1 MINQSNKVLNTN
13 ITKLVNKDYQYG
25 FSTNIE
31 KDIIEK
37 GLTEQTVR
45 LISHKK
51 QEPNFL
57 LEFRLKA
64 YKKWQQMS
72 EPEWAYL
79 KFPEINYQNIIY
91 YSAPKS
97 PKKLKNLDEVDPELL
112 KTFEKLGISLTEQ
125 KRLANVAID
134 AVFDSVSIGTT
145 FQKELSK
152 SGVIFLHCLKRYMT
166 IQN

>member
-1 MINQSNKVLNTN
+1 MVNQSNKVLNTN
-13 ITKLVNKDYQYG
+13 ITNLVNQDYQYG

-37 GLTEQTVR
+37 GLNEKTVR
-45 LISHKK
+45 LISQKK
-51 QEPNFL
+51 KEPKFL
-57 LEFRLKA
+57 LNFRLKA
-64 YKKWQQMS
+64 YKKWLQMP

-79 KFPEINYQNIIY
+79 KFPEIHYQDIIY

-97 PKKLKNLDEVDPELL
+97 QKKLKDLSEADPELL
-112 KTFEKLGISLTEQ
+112 KIFEKLGISVTEQ

-145 FQKELSK
+145 FREELSK
-152 SGVIFLHCLKRYMT
+152 SKGQIVS
-166 IQN
+166 

>member
-1 MINQSNKVLNTN
+1 MNNNSIFKKSLIGNGPEIYAVTSGKGGVGKTSLSVNLSILASQLNKKVL
-13 ITKLVNKDYQYG
+13 LVDADIHLGNVDLLLGIQPKYTIADVL
-25 FSTNIE
+25 SEKIE
-31 KDIIEK
+31 LKDIIEK

-79 KFPEINYQNIIY
+79 KFPEISQ
-91 YSAPKS
+91 
-97 PKKLKNLDEVDPELL
+97 
-112 KTFEKLGISLTEQ
+112 
-125 KRLANVAID
+125 
-134 AVFDSVSIGTT
+134 
-145 FQKELSK
+145 
-152 SGVIFLHCLKRYMT
+152 
-166 IQN
+166 